1 MRRAGRNLPR
11 VEQHISEAELERRL
25 RSQEGQELLP
35 PPHLVALLAA
45 QIAPH
50 RQNDALV
57 AWQSARKRTAEES
70 IEAAEDLFYLTNI
83 FSNQY
88 LDAKDWSRHRAMTES
103 TLEVFFLPRHRAV
116 MISTMYCGACR
127 ENDLV
132 AAERWL
138 ALLDPDG
145 TGVRGG

>member
-1 MRRAGRNLPR
+1 MQSKTANGPPNRGRIRARAAAP
-11 VEQHISEAELERRL
+11 
-25 RSQEGQELLP
+25 
-35 PPHLVALLAA
+35 VARGSRAPSSAPSRGAAGGAA

-88 LDAKDWSRHRAMTES
+88 IEAKDWSRHPAMTES
-103 TLEVFFLPRHRAV
+103 ALEVFFLPRHRAAL
-116 MISTMYCGACR
+116 ISTMC
-127 ENDLV
+127 
-132 AAERWL
+132 
-138 ALLDPDG
+138 
-145 TGVRGG
+145 

>member
-11 VEQHISEAELERRL
+11 VEQHISEAERERRL